1 MSLQFNYRDGNGD
14 FQGIE
19 LISYTDISD
28 KFEAPKN
35 VLVSQMWSDITVRA
49 YYYRGTVFV
58 QINRLLQSDEA
69 YVSGSTG
76 SQCGLLMEGYAP
88 TTSYRQVLGM
98 KSASGA
104 WLLLEVNPD
113 RTIKLKNLYSEG
125 DSWAAFSGSLAYEV
139 DK

>member
-35 VLVSQMWSDITVRA
+35 VLASQMWPDITVRA

-58 QINRLLQSDEA
+58 QINRVGQSGEA

-88 TTSYRQVLGM
+88 ATSYRQVLGT
-98 KSASGA
+98 KSESGG

-113 RTIKLKNLYSEG
+113 RTIKLMSIYTEG

>member
-1 MSLQFNYRDGNGD
+1 MSLQFSYRDDNGD

-35 VLVSQMWSDITVRA
+35 VLASQMWPDITVRA
-49 YYYRGTVFV
+49 YYYRGSVFV
-58 QINRLLQSDEA
+58 QINRSGQSNEA

-88 TTSYRQVLGM
+88 TTSYRQMIGT
-98 KSASGA
+98 KNTSGA
-104 WLLLEVNPD
+104 WLILEVNPD
-113 RTIKLKNLYSEG
+113 RTIKLENLYSEG
-125 DSWAAFSGSLAYEV
+125 DSWASFFGSLAYEL